1 MLVCWAGLSRGQQD
15 RAGLS
20 SAFGG
25 AQEVTEGEAE
35 LWLKVKIG
43 DFQAEKKGRCVA
55 FPAVLYSVIC
65 LLPTRCV
72 SLIDFY

>member
-1 MLVCWAGLSRGQQD
+1 MGSLGSRTKP
-15 RAGLS
+15 GLS
-20 SAFGG
+20 SVWGV

-43 DFQAEKKGRCVA
+43 DFQAEKKERCVA

-72 SLIDFY
+72 SVIDFY